1 MLTYNVRGE
10 NIEVTDAI
18 RAYVEKRI
26 SKLNKFFDNSVQAI
40 AHVNLKV
47 YPDKTAKV
55 EVTIPLSYLTLRA
68 EETSPDLYASVDLV
82 TDKLER
88 QVRKYKTK
96 INRKSREK
104 GLAPI
109 QVDAADEEAVP
120 EDDLQVVRTKRVSLK
135 PMDSQEAILQ
145 MDMLG
150 HNFFIFEDAETSG
163 TSIVYK
169 RRDGRYG
176 LIETDEPRTACSLGH
191 RNSIFFSFLFFL
203 GPHWRQHMEVPK
215 IGVKLEL

>member
-10 NIEVTDAI
+10 NIEVTEAI
-18 RAYVEKRI
+18 RNYVEKRI
-26 SKLNKFFDNSVQAI
+26 SKLNKYFTDATQAI

-47 YPDKTAKV
+47 YSNKDAKV
-55 EVTIPLSYLTLRA
+55 EVTIPMPYITLRA
-68 EETSPDLYASVDLV
+68 EETSPDLYASIDLV

-88 QVRKYKTK
+88 QIRKFKTK

-104 GLAPI
+104 GFPVLSDDVPNANGE
-109 QVDAADEEAVP
+109 DEADNSST
-120 EDDLQVVRTKRVSLK
+120 DLKVVRTKRVSLK
-135 PMDSQEAILQ
+135 PMDSQEAVLQ

-150 HNFFIFEDAETSG
+150 HNFFIFEDAETNG

-176 LIETDEPRTACSLGH
+176 LIETDE
-191 RNSIFFSFLFFL
+191 
-203 GPHWRQHMEVPK
+203 
-215 IGVKLEL
+215 

>member
-18 RAYVEKRI
+18 RNYVEKRI
-26 SKLNKFFDNSVQAI
+26 SKLNKFFEDSVEAI

-68 EETSPDLYASVDLV
+68 EETSPDLYASIDLV

-104 GLAPI
+104 GFAPI
-109 QVDAADEEAVP
+109 DVANTADEPA
-120 EDDLQVVRTKRVSLK
+120 EDDDENLAVVRTKRVSLK

-150 HNFFIFEDAETSG
+150 HNFFIFEDAETNG

-176 LIETDEPRTACSLGH
+176 LIETDE
-191 RNSIFFSFLFFL
+191 
-203 GPHWRQHMEVPK
+203 
-215 IGVKLEL
+215 

>member
-18 RAYVEKRI
+18 RNYVEKRI
-26 SKLNKFFDNSVQAI
+26 SKLNKFFEDSVEAI

-68 EETSPDLYASVDLV
+68 EETSPDLYASIDLV

-104 GLAPI
+104 GFAPI
-109 QVDAADEEAVP
+109 DVANTADEP
-120 EDDLQVVRTKRVSLK
+120 TEDEDENLAVVRTKRVSLK

-150 HNFFIFEDAETSG
+150 HNFFIFEDAETNG

-176 LIETDEPRTACSLGH
+176 LIETDE
-191 RNSIFFSFLFFL
+191 
-203 GPHWRQHMEVPK
+203 
-215 IGVKLEL
+215 